1 MALEGTLSYLDI
13 AHLLQVVG
21 TSKKTG
27 ILEISW
33 QERQARLLFENGG
46 LIRAESNR
54 SYAGIGTLLV
64 NAGVLSSEG
73 LEAALA
79 AQRDDP
85 RRRRLGA
92 ILCDELG
99 LEPDALQQMLRRQFE
114 NIVFDV
120 FSWPGGS
127 FVFQFSLP
135 EEIEERFT
143 IDAVEFILDV
153 GVQAGLLAE
162 EGRGREAADP
172 GQVPVALL
180 MGEATLFA
188 VAVETWRRKGHQV
201 VACERVEELMGFLGQ
216 READGLCPVAL
227 VDLDHLPAADEGR
240 LGGCEVLDGLRS
252 LRPEVPVVAL
262 GADSQLAVEAHR
274 RGARAFVRTP
284 SDEDLEGVD
293 RDTYLEVFSLRLEKA
308 MQQAIQKAA
317 AAACS
322 GAPGG
327 A

>member
-27 ILEISW
+27 VLEISW
-33 QERQARLLFENGG
+33 QERRARLLFERGG

-54 SYAGIGTLLV
+54 SYEGIGTLLV
-64 NAGVLSSEG
+64 NAGVLG
-73 LEAALA
+73 PAQLEAALS

-99 LEPDALQQMLRRQFE
+99 LEPEALQQMLRRQFE
-114 NIVFDV
+114 DIVFDV

-127 FVFQFSLP
+127 FVFQFSSP

-162 EGRGREAADP
+162 EGMDRSGADP
-172 GQVPVALL
+172 AQVPVALL
-180 MGEATLFA
+180 MGDATLLG
-188 VAVETWRRKGHQV
+188 VAVGTWRRKGHQV

-216 READGLCPVAL
+216 PEDEGRCPVAL
-227 VDLDHLPAADEGR
+227 VDLDHLPAPDAER
-240 LGGCEVLDGLRS
+240 LGGGEVLDGLRS
-252 LRPEVPVVAL
+252 LCPEVPVVAL
-262 GADSQLAVEAHR
+262 GADSQLAVEAYR

-284 SDEDLEGVD
+284 SGEDLGGAD
-293 RDTYLEVFSLRLEKA
+293 REAHLEVFGLRLEKA
-308 MQQAIQKAA
+308 LQTALHKAA
-317 AAACS
+317 AAGHA
-322 GAPGG
+322 GATDG